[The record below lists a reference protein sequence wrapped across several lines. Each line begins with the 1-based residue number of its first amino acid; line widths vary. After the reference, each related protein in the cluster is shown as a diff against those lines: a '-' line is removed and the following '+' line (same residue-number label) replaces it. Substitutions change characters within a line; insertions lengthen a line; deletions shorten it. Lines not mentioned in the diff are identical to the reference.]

1 MKEVMM
7 LSLSTWFEKGMT
19 FEEYRKSMEV
29 NRDELSRVYENV
41 AFSNGDLQFFSDL
54 ANKKW
59 RGIVLTADWCGDA
72 SFCVPIIQRIA
83 EKSSMELKFLIRD
96 ENLELM
102 DQYLTNGTARS
113 IPIFIFIDEAGNE
126 QKVWGPRA
134 EKVQEFLQS
143 LLVQLPD
150 KEAANFKD
158 KQQEVFAQF
167 KERVTTDPDMWRV
180 VIDSVITRLK

>member
-1 MKEVMM
+1 MMM
-7 LSLSTWFEKGMT
+7 LSLNTWFEKGMS

-29 NRDELSRVYENV
+29 NRDELSRVYEKV
-41 AFSNGDLQFFSDL
+41 DFTEEDFQFFSNL

-83 EKSSMELKFLIRD
+83 EKSNMDLKFLIRD

-126 QKVWGPRA
+126 QRVWGPRA
-134 EKVQEFLQS
+134 EKVQEFLQT
-143 LLVQLPD
+143 LLVNLPD
-150 KEAANFKD
+150 KDAADFKD
-158 KQQEVFAQF
+158 KQKEVFGQF
-167 KERVTTDPDMWRV
+167 KEKVTTDPDMWRV
-180 VIDSVITRLK
+180 VIESVITRLK